1 MLYILNLCL
10 KAYGFMWPDA
20 VAKGDKYRIF
30 YVDMHNKNM
39 INLLKGLFPG
49 DF

>member
-10 KAYGFMWPDA
+10 KAYGDA

-39 INLLKGLFPG
+39 VNLLKGLFPG